1 MQTYKIL
8 LVDDEEMIL
17 TALVRTLRSKEYH
30 FFTAPSAEEA
40 LEIIN
45 REKIDLVISDY
56 KMGEVNGLQLL
67 EEISEVSPD
76 TLNILLTGN
85 ADIHMAIDAVNKA
98 VLYKFILKPW
108 DNEELKISI
117 KRALEQKDLLTQ
129 NTFLANEL
137 QKRDKVIS
145 DLENQYPGISDVDA
159 DPSGNIILNLNNDNQ
174 VDDSSS
180 P

>member
-1 MQTYKIL
+1 MHTYNIL

-40 LEIIN
+40 LKIIKQ
-45 REKIDLVISDY
+45 EEIDLVISDY

-67 EEISEVSPD
+67 EEISDVSPD

-108 DNEELKISI
+108 DNEELKITI
-117 KRALEQKDLLTQ
+117 RRALEQKDLLTQ
-129 NTFLANEL
+129 NTFLTNEL
-137 QKRDKVIS
+137 KKRDKVIS
-145 DLENQYPGISDVDA
+145 DLEHQYPGISDFEEDA
-159 DPSGNIILNLNNDNQ
+159 SGNVILNLDNDPQPEDLNER
-174 VDDSSS
+174 
-180 P
+180 